1 MRRVADRFDTEVSVS
16 TDTDR
21 RPLAARGVHK
31 ALVVIEHTVSMSKRL
46 NVNAEIIGSGSE
58 NDASA

>member
-16 TDTDR
+16 ADTDR
-21 RPLAARGVHK
+21 RPFAARGVHE
-31 ALVVIEHTVSMSKRL
+31 ALVVVEHTSSMSKRL
-46 NVNAEIIGSGSE
+46 NVNAEIIGSGIE